1 MEEDNKNKENLSIRV
16 IKKLYVF
23 LKDIGRYVMILYN
36 IKIYIETKTTYAL
49 LNKSYS

>member
-1 MEEDNKNKENLSIRV
+1 MEEDNKNKDLSIRV